1 MRQSVI
7 HSINAMFQ
15 IDPIKTLPTLAPLAQ
30 DDEAC
35 ACLWT
40 PSILA
45 SKECVEILSKS
56 VDYSIRKRGVG
67 FLSVLFNSLNDFV
80 SVMHRD
86 AHHA

>member
-1 MRQSVI
+1 
-7 HSINAMFQ
+7 MFQ
-15 IDPIKTLPTLAPLAQ
+15 IDPIKTLPTLVPLAQ

-40 PSILA
+40 PSA

-67 FLSVLFNSLNDFV
+67 VLSVLFNSLNDFV